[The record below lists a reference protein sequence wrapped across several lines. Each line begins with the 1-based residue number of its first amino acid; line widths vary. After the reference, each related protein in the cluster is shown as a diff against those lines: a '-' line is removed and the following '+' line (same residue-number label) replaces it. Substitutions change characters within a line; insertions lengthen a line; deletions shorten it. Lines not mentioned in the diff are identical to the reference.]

1 MAVATTTLF
10 RHAEEKEKEEEESG
24 GNNNKKLI
32 RFKSVRTKPT
42 SFSSWRH
49 SVKTSCSQD
58 DNLDL
63 LCQGTYLWKIR
74 RKKLQGIT
82 GYRRK
87 FRLDMDQLCLHYS
100 SESSGSRKFSNFL
113 SSSPSSSTS
122 GSSSPGCSSHVIDL
136 ADIVEVRQGFSTD
149 TFNEVEKKMHQIK
162 LSSDCLYSD
171 NCFSVI
177 FDPKLSVKSL
187 DLVAEDTRTKSVW
200 VMALN
205 RIVNA
210 TKSIEIQKEYE
221 LYLRN
226 QFHAADENES
236 GDLTLNEFATLLQ
249 QLNINLTEAEIL
261 KIFDEVNTDRT
272 EIDGEQ
278 VIDEQEFL
286 EFYHNLLE
294 RDALNELFKR
304 YSARYQGLAM
314 TISELKR
321 FLSTE
326 QDARL
331 SEEECKMII
340 AEFEPSP
347 ARRKRHL
354 FSPEGFSRF
363 FMFSDLQ
370 DLIDIGKTEAV
381 YQVRPHKV
389 RKHTLGHKD

>member
-1 MAVATTTLF
+1 
-10 RHAEEKEKEEEESG
+10 
-24 GNNNKKLI
+24 
-32 RFKSVRTKPT
+32 
-42 SFSSWRH
+42 
-49 SVKTSCSQD
+49 
-58 DNLDL
+58 
-63 LCQGTYLWKIR
+63 
-74 RKKLQGIT
+74 
-82 GYRRK
+82 
-87 FRLDMDQLCLHYS
+87 MDQLCLYYA
-100 SESSGSRKFSNFL
+100 SEASPRKFSNFL
-113 SSSPSSSTS
+113 RS
-122 GSSSPGCSSHVIDL
+122 GSTTQDPTAEEGSGGHVIDL

-162 LSSDCLYSD
+162 LSTDCLYSD

-187 DLVAEDTRTKSVW
+187 DLVAEDARTKTAW
-200 VMALN
+200 VVTLN

-226 QFHAADENES
+226 QFHTADENES
-236 GDLTLNEFATLLQ
+236 GNLTINEFAILLQ
-249 QLNINLTEAEIL
+249 QLNINLTESEIL

-294 RDALNELFKR
+294 RDALNDLFKSYSKR
-304 YSARYQGLAM
+304 YEGLAM
-314 TISELKR
+314 TISELKK

-347 ARRKRHL
+347 ARRKRNL

-370 DLIDIGKTEAV
+370 DLIDHGKSEEAV
-381 YQVRPHKV
+381 YQVRTEQAPRIRAPLYYMFLRLHFK
-389 RKHTLGHKD
+389 RKENRY